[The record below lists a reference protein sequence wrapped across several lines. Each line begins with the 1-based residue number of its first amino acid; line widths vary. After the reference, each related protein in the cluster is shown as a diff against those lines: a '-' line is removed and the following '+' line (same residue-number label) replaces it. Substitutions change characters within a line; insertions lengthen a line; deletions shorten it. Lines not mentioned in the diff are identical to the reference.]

1 MADMAETQCTAPAE
15 TVESSSLAPEMTSD
29 ALTLE
34 LQAKADALV
43 LEAERDEPA
52 QAAEPQKKDD
62 NLAPDGKV
70 RCAKCRTEG
79 DATNFVCRASYRPE
93 LRYVCKPCQALSQT
107 LMRNGICIDK
117 VLSENEILYFF
128 QQASEERQNSE
139 HKRLAYSQA
148 RAMLKKTVLHEVR
161 KTKAERAD
169 AEWQPLTFWELQGY
183 DVQSIALSAP
193 SRQHAVL
200 GTVYKVAIDKEW
212 DETLE
217 VEAEQ
222 RVLQIEHDA
231 RLRKTGRGQTTAPED
246 GVGHAAVDL
255 PQVAVKEP
263 KGQKRAATTVEKEE
277 AKKSK
282 AEARKAEAAQRVA
295 SNAGIKNFPSLQ
307 AVEDKLQK
315 KATQMAK
322 MPDFPAEDLAE
333 LEKHSQFLH
342 ELCKLVAAFVSSAAS
357 GKICEKAPTW
367 KTDKDL
373 QGHIKRANALVR
385 NANSWLRAY
394 KDHGKGGKE
403 NHPPNPEK

>member
-1 MADMAETQCTAPAE
+1 MAETQCTAPAE

-43 LEAERDEPA
+43 LEAEQDEAA

-70 RCAKCRTEG
+70 RCAKCCTEG

-200 GTVYKVAIDKEW
+200 GTVYTKSPSTRSGMKPWRLKRNSECFRSST
-212 DETLE
+212 TL
-217 VEAEQ
+217 
-222 RVLQIEHDA
+222 DSA
-231 RLRKTGRGQTTAPED
+231 RRGAARRPPRKTAWVMRRWIC
-246 GVGHAAVDL
+246 L
-255 PQVAVKEP
+255 
-263 KGQKRAATTVEKEE
+263 R
-277 AKKSK
+277 
-282 AEARKAEAAQRVA
+282 
-295 SNAGIKNFPSLQ
+295 
-307 AVEDKLQK
+307 
-315 KATQMAK
+315 
-322 MPDFPAEDLAE
+322 
-333 LEKHSQFLH
+333 SQ
-342 ELCKLVAAFVSSAAS
+342 
-357 GKICEKAPTW
+357 
-367 KTDKDL
+367 
-373 QGHIKRANALVR
+373 
-385 NANSWLRAY
+385 
-394 KDHGKGGKE
+394 
-403 NHPPNPEK
+403 